1 MRSVFCKAEDP
12 KVAMRALAK
21 QLHNKYGVVATV
33 IEEKN
38 DIECGYYNIHF
49 CKEREWEILST
60 TRPGSG
66 YLTIP
71 YNRLLLSAN
80 GVKPED
86 CKLNRLIELA
96 VKSCH
101 DSEYLAE
108 NAHKSFEAVEK
119 PAVVAAPINPKD
131 LPLNEEQKKTVED
144 YKKEAEEYAP
154 AFSAVAVGADIAQTP
169 DHSAKVHIPNKVQFN
184 I

>member
-119 PAVVAAPINPKD
+119 PAVVANPIKRED
-131 LPLNEEQKKTVED
+131 LHLTEEQKKTVED
-144 YKKEAEEYAP
+144 YQKEAEDYAP
-154 AFSAVAVGADIAQTP
+154 AI
-169 DHSAKVHIPNKVQFN
+169 SAKAVSVDTSQVEDQTASVHVPRKVQFN